1 MSAPAISGLL
11 GPRIKVPWAVPRTH
25 VTRFAINASSKETL
39 QQMECLG
46 MIYSLWRACWRLMMM
61 MMMMMMMP
69 KTATYYEMSS
79 KSVTTTAMTM
89 TTATSTSTPTHRK

>member
-46 MIYSLWRACWRLMMM
+46 MIYSLWRACWRLMNDDDDDDDD
-61 MMMMMMMP
+61 
-69 KTATYYEMSS
+69 AQDGYIL
-79 KSVTTTAMTM
+79 
-89 TTATSTSTPTHRK
+89 